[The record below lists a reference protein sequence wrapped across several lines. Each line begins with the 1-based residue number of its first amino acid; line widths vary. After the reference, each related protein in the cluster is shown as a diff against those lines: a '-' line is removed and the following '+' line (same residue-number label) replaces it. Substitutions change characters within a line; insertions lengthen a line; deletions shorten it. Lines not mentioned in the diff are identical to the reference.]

1 MTVKTYYKI
10 LNFYFLK
17 FYSRGHESNTA
28 WVFAAGG
35 LSGIVSWVFTYPQDV
50 IKSRIQADDICPK
63 NRAYRNAYHCL
74 KVSIYMT
81 NMPKSLNVFM
91 TKKSITFFHET
102 VKLFGYSRQFK

>member
-1 MTVKTYYKI
+1 MVSQNNNI
-10 LNFYFLK
+10 RMLISFRDLFLI
-17 FYSRGHESNTA
+17 FFFFFTRGHESNTA

-74 KVSIYMT
+74 KVSIKNEGYGM
-81 NMPKSLNVFM
+81 MVRGIGS
-91 TKKSITFFHET
+91 T
-102 VKLFGYSRQFK
+102 VIR